1 MMMKANPAET
11 LEQFKQDFPVILPIR
26 VAWGEM
32 DAFQHVNNV
41 SYIRYF
47 ESARIAYME
56 AMGMEANIKTSPVGP
71 ILGDIYCRY
80 RRPVTYPD
88 TLNLSISHATD
99 IKKDRDVVLEH
110 QGANKYTAQA
120 DIDPLKAKYYL
131 QVSNEGNDD
140 WRMQDVAKL
149 PRAEVSFDPLPV
161 FEKTS

>member
-1 MMMKANPAET
+1 MKANPAET
-11 LEQFKQDFPVILPIR
+11 LEQFKNDFPVILPIR

-71 ILGDIYCRY
+71 ILGDVYCRY

-88 TLNLSISHATD
+88 TLHVGTKISEINEFGFVMEYQAYSEQQNTVTTLGHCKIVMIDYRSNQKVAVEGEML
-99 IKKDRDVVLEH
+99 KK
-110 QGANKYTAQA
+110 
-120 DIDPLKAKYYL
+120 ILKLQPELAK
-131 QVSNEGNDD
+131 
-140 WRMQDVAKL
+140 
-149 PRAEVSFDPLPV
+149 
-161 FEKTS
+161 

>member
-1 MMMKANPAET
+1 MKATPAET
-11 LEQFKQDFPVILPIR
+11 LEQFKQDFPVLLPIR

-88 TLNLSISHATD
+88 TLHIGTKISE
-99 IKKDRDVVLEH
+99 INEFGFVME
-110 QGANKYTAQA
+110 YQA
-120 DIDPLKAKYYL
+120 FSDKQKTVTTLGHCKIVMIDYRTNQKVAVEGEMLDKILKL
-131 QVSNEGNDD
+131 QPEL
-140 WRMQDVAKL
+140 A
-149 PRAEVSFDPLPV
+149 
-161 FEKTS
+161 

>member
-1 MMMKANPAET
+1 MKANSAKT
-11 LEQFKQDFPVILPIR
+11 LEQFQQDFPVVLPIR

-56 AMGMEANIKTSPVGP
+56 AMNMEANIKTSPVGP

-88 TLNLSISHATD
+88 TLYIGTKISEINEFGFVMEYQAFSEQQKTVTTLGHCKIVMIDYRSNQKVAVAGEMLDKILTLQPELS
-99 IKKDRDVVLEH
+99 
-110 QGANKYTAQA
+110 
-120 DIDPLKAKYYL
+120 
-131 QVSNEGNDD
+131 
-140 WRMQDVAKL
+140 
-149 PRAEVSFDPLPV
+149 
-161 FEKTS
+161 

>member
-1 MMMKANPAET
+1 MTMKANPAET

-56 AMGMEANIKTSPVGP
+56 AMNMEANIKTSPVGP

-80 RRPVTYPD
+80 RRPVTCPD
-88 TLNLSISHATD
+88 ILHIGTKISDINEFGFVMEYQAFSEQQKTVTTLGHCKI
-99 IKKDRDVVLEH
+99 VM
-110 QGANKYTAQA
+110 
-120 DIDPLKAKYYL
+120 IDYRSNQKVAVEGEMLDKILTL
-131 QVSNEGNDD
+131 QPELG
-140 WRMQDVAKL
+140 
-149 PRAEVSFDPLPV
+149 
-161 FEKTS
+161 

>member
-88 TLNLSISHATD
+88 TLHVGTKISEINEFGFVMEYQAFSEKQNTVATLGHCK
-99 IKKDRDVVLEH
+99 IVM
-110 QGANKYTAQA
+110 
-120 DIDPLKAKYYL
+120 IDYRSNQKVAVEGEMLDKILTL
-131 QVSNEGNDD
+131 QPDLG
-140 WRMQDVAKL
+140 
-149 PRAEVSFDPLPV
+149 
-161 FEKTS
+161 

>member
-1 MMMKANPAET
+1 MKANPAET
-11 LEQFKQDFPVILPIR
+11 LEQFKQDFPVLLPIR

-88 TLNLSISHATD
+88 TLHIGTKISEINEFGFVMEYQAFSDKQKTVTTLGHCKIVMIDYRTNQKVAVEGEILDKILTLQPELS
-99 IKKDRDVVLEH
+99 
-110 QGANKYTAQA
+110 
-120 DIDPLKAKYYL
+120 
-131 QVSNEGNDD
+131 
-140 WRMQDVAKL
+140 
-149 PRAEVSFDPLPV
+149 
-161 FEKTS
+161 

>member
-1 MMMKANPAET
+1 MKANPAET

-56 AMGMEANIKTSPVGP
+56 AMEMEANIKTSPVGP

-88 TLNLSISHATD
+88 TLHVGTKISE
-99 IKKDRDVVLEH
+99 INEFGFVME
-110 QGANKYTAQA
+110 YQA
-120 DIDPLKAKYYL
+120 FSEQQKTVTTLGHCKIVMIDYRSNQKVAVKGDMLDKILTL
-131 QVSNEGNDD
+131 QPEL
-140 WRMQDVAKL
+140 A
-149 PRAEVSFDPLPV
+149 
-161 FEKTS
+161 

>member
-1 MMMKANPAET
+1 MKANPAET

-56 AMGMEANIKTSPVGP
+56 AMNMEANIKTSPVGP

-88 TLNLSISHATD
+88 ILHIGTKISDINEFGFVMEYQAFSEQQKTVTTLGHCKI
-99 IKKDRDVVLEH
+99 VM
-110 QGANKYTAQA
+110 
-120 DIDPLKAKYYL
+120 IDYRSNQKVAVEGEMLDKILTL
-131 QVSNEGNDD
+131 QPDLG
-140 WRMQDVAKL
+140 
-149 PRAEVSFDPLPV
+149 
-161 FEKTS
+161 

>member
-1 MMMKANPAET
+1 MKANPAET
-11 LEQFKQDFPVILPIR
+11 LEQFKQDFPVLLPIR

-88 TLNLSISHATD
+88 TLHIGTKISELNEFGFVMEYQAFSDKQKTVTTLGHCKIVMIDYRTNQKVAVEGEILDKILTLQPELS
-99 IKKDRDVVLEH
+99 
-110 QGANKYTAQA
+110 
-120 DIDPLKAKYYL
+120 
-131 QVSNEGNDD
+131 
-140 WRMQDVAKL
+140 
-149 PRAEVSFDPLPV
+149 
-161 FEKTS
+161 

>member
-1 MMMKANPAET
+1 MKANPAET
-11 LEQFKQDFPVILPIR
+11 LEQFKQDFPVLLPIR

-88 TLNLSISHATD
+88 TLHIGTKISE
-99 IKKDRDVVLEH
+99 INEFGCVME
-110 QGANKYTAQA
+110 YQA
-120 DIDPLKAKYYL
+120 FSDKQKTVTTLGHCKIVMIDYRTNQKVAVEGEMLDKILKL
-131 QVSNEGNDD
+131 QPEL
-140 WRMQDVAKL
+140 A
-149 PRAEVSFDPLPV
+149 
-161 FEKTS
+161 

>member
-1 MMMKANPAET
+1 MKANPAET

-88 TLNLSISHATD
+88 TLHIGTKISE
-99 IKKDRDVVLEH
+99 INEFGFVME
-110 QGANKYTAQA
+110 YQA
-120 DIDPLKAKYYL
+120 YSEQQNTVTTLGHCKIVMIDYRTSQKVAVEGEMLDKILKL
-131 QVSNEGNDD
+131 QPEL
-140 WRMQDVAKL
+140 A
-149 PRAEVSFDPLPV
+149 
-161 FEKTS
+161 

>member
-1 MMMKANPAET
+1 MKANPATT

-56 AMGMEANIKTSPVGP
+56 AMKMEADIKVSPVGP
-71 ILGDIYCRY
+71 ILGDVYCRY

-88 TLNLSISHATD
+88 TLHVGTKISELHEFGF
-99 IKKDRDVVLEH
+99 IME
-110 QGANKYTAQA
+110 YQA
-120 DIDPLKAKYYL
+120 FSEKQQTVTTLGHCKIVMIDYRTNQKVAVEGEMLDKILKL
-131 QVSNEGNDD
+131 QPEL
-140 WRMQDVAKL
+140 K
-149 PRAEVSFDPLPV
+149 
-161 FEKTS
+161 